1 MLSTCA
7 GLSSGLCPEWL
18 ARYLTTHIPLV
29 RRGLWITTVQPLLAR
44 SNDVRRTVGSPVTA
58 GGSVCAITSSTHDG
72 GPQVRLQ
79 RDESV
84 TPMLPSSTVEARCAC
99 TPSVALGVDVP
110 LHLGVRGPDD
120 QAWSRQA
127 PEWAPMGVSPANSLV
142 PLAGSELR
150 RRVLSASAARLEE
163 LYRAMA
169 LTDGPRELVTTC
181 RWAEPEHRAL
191 EESYGAPA

>member
-18 ARYLTTHIPLV
+18 TCYLTTHIPLV

-84 TPMLPSSTVEARCAC
+84 TPMLPSSTVVARCAC

-110 LHLGVRGPDD
+110 LSSGVMGHDD
-120 QAWSRQA
+120 QARSRQA
-127 PEWAPMGVSPANSLV
+127 LEWTPMGVSPANALV

-150 RRVLSASAARLEE
+150 RRELSASAARLKET
-163 LYRAMA
+163 RWARA
-169 LTDGPRELVTTC
+169 LTDPRELGTTS

>member
-79 RDESV
+79 RDENA
-84 TPMLPSSTVEARCAC
+84 TPRMPSSIVVARCAR
-99 TPSVALGVDVP
+99 TPSVTLSADVP
-110 LHLGVRGPDD
+110 LSSGVMGHDD
-120 QAWSRQA
+120 QTWSRQA
-127 PEWAPMGVSPANSLV
+127 PEWAPMGVLPANSIV
-142 PLAGSELR
+142 PGAGSEWR
-150 RRVLSASAARLEE
+150 THAVSASAALLEE
-163 LYRAMA
+163 LGRA
-169 LTDGPRELVTTC
+169 LGLVGRREFGTTG
-181 RWAEPEHRAL
+181 RWAEPEHRVL

>member
-18 ARYLTTHIPLV
+18 ACYLTTHIPLV

-79 RDESV
+79 RDENA
-84 TPMLPSSTVEARCAC
+84 TPMLPSSTVVARCAC
-99 TPSVALGVDVP
+99 TPSVALSVDVP
-110 LHLGVRGPDD
+110 LHLGVRGHDD

-127 PEWAPMGVSPANSLV
+127 PEWTRMGVFHRRTRSFLWPEANCEGV
-142 PLAGSELR
+142 RCPRPLLGSR
-150 RRVLSASAARLEE
+150 SC
-163 LYRAMA
+163 
-169 LTDGPRELVTTC
+169 TG
-181 RWAEPEHRAL
+181 RWR
-191 EESYGAPA
+191 

>member
-79 RDESV
+79 RDENAV
-84 TPMLPSSTVEARCAC
+84 PIVPSSTVVACCAC
-99 TPSVALGVDVP
+99 TSSVALGVDVP
-110 LHLGVRGPDD
+110 LSSGVMGHDD
-120 QAWSRQA
+120 QTWSRQA
-127 PEWAPMGVSPANSLV
+127 PEWAPMGVLPANSIV
-142 PLAGSELR
+142 PGAGSEWR
-150 RRVLSASAARLEE
+150 THAVSASAALLEE
-163 LYRAMA
+163 LGRA
-169 LTDGPRELVTTC
+169 LGLVGRREFGTTG
-181 RWAEPEHRAL
+181 RWAEPEHRVL